1 MLVSTVDTKPGK
13 LPGVGVG
20 VPFHFI
26 KIALLAFTGLLYM
39 KVWPWHKI
47 VRACSQRS
55 ESCSKNRFGSRFASW
70 LGSWFELRAFTS
82 IATAVPITNR
92 ACEMILC
99 SYCADWPFDPCMASA
114 RISKMHTQESYVPRE
129 LCVHKSSEWCSLCG
143 SWSKTPVFCVSKAWF
158 ERALRSQRVKSGFQI
173 RKGQNHD
180 PKRLSE
186 HDLILCEQALNL
198 ILMSSNIVGMFSSP
212 LLSWYLFVTP
222 LLNLVI
228 ARDAAAGYSQDSF
241 LISDFHLEA
250 NYSQLQETI
259 HWMWPWYD

>member
-1 MLVSTVDTKPGK
+1 MFQKPFWITIRFLIGFVIWTTCIHKHCNCRPDHEQGLRDDIMFLLRWLTLWPMHGFST
-13 LPGVGVG
+13 
-20 VPFHFI
+20 HFQNAHARI
-26 KIALLAFTGLLYM
+26 TF
-39 KVWPWHKI
+39 
-47 VRACSQRS
+47 R
-55 ESCSKNRFGSRFASW
+55 ESF
-70 LGSWFELRAFTS
+70 AFTS
-82 IATAVPITNR
+82 PQNDA
-92 ACEMILC
+92 L
-99 SYCADWPFDPCMASA
+99 YADHDPKRQCF
-114 RISKMHTQESYVPRE
+114 R
-129 LCVHKSSEWCSLCG
+129 
-143 SWSKTPVFCVSKAWF
+143 VSKAWF

-198 ILMSSNIVGMFSSP
+198 ILVSSNIVGMFSSP